1 MERTEGTVKRTVI
14 GILIMAIGLV
24 MCITAATLFAVSAQG
39 ETGESMG
46 SPQSS
51 VIVKTNEDNRVY
63 TGEYYMDGDTSAD
76 KIIIS
81 DKSVTLSDGRVIDYT
96 FSVWKNMTQTNEAT
110 GQITYY
116 DYCFLKTSDENMRY
130 FPSEKEIEVDGR
142 VYKMC

>member
-1 MERTEGTVKRTVI
+1 MERTEETVKRVI
-14 GILIMAIGLV
+14 TGVMIMVIGLV

-39 ETGESMG
+39 ETVD

-51 VIVKTNEDNRVY
+51 IMKTNEDNRVY
-63 TGEYYMDGDTSAD
+63 TGEYYMDGDTSSD

-81 DKSVTLSDGRVIDYT
+81 DKNVILSDGTVIDYT

-116 DYCFLKTSDENMRY
+116 DYCFLKTTDENMRY
-130 FPSEKEIEVDGR
+130 FPSEKEIEVYGR

>member
-1 MERTEGTVKRTVI
+1 MEGTKGTVKRTVI
-14 GILIMAIGLV
+14 GIIIMTVGML

-39 ETGESMG
+39 EPGASAD

-51 VIVKTNEDNRVY
+51 VIVKTNEDNKVY
-63 TGEYYMDGDTSAD
+63 TGEYYMDGDKSAE

-81 DKSVTLSDGRVIDYT
+81 DKNVTLSDGTVIDYT
-96 FSVWKNMTQTNEAT
+96 FSVWKNMTQTNEVT

-116 DYCFLKTSDENMRY
+116 DYCFLKTADENMRY
-130 FPSEKEIEVDGR
+130 FPSEKEVEVCGR